1 MKKQYVYLITFSLV
15 FNFGLTKRLVKAS
28 IPKSN
33 QRALGSVQGA
43 LRLGS
48 TNQDLVP
55 DASSEHPLV
64 LSNLEDQPLCHPDH
78 QVSPVKDL
86 KVLPGYEYFVL
97 TNQISDPK
105 KIIMDKASHLLVVSA
120 NKGIYSIRMDKCG
133 NANLQQILD
142 ADLFDE
148 PLGNGLALYNQYLY
162 MTTSK
167 SMYRFPYSDGQHSS
181 LTSGIKIMSNIYSA
195 SSIETPDVAID
206 MFGYAYIPRTVN
218 ELHDRLDPSH
228 ATIKRFDFR
237 SIPENGYDFEV
248 DGQVFSVGTNTRGL
262 LGFDAQANLW
272 GISGLF
278 STSFQRQDIGLDE
291 EQSSSVFA
299 EELNKYSEPAKS
311 YGFPYCLTEHSM
323 TSKVAKGLGGQWGHP
338 MFMNT
343 SFSLDDYCQDP
354 SNNIP
359 PAAPLAPNDYASS
372 VHFYT
377 GTFCSMGDLS
387 TAGTSVGLPC
397 NWTNTP
403 VMANH
408 GLEGQQAGHSV
419 VHLPF
424 DDLNHKPRWDKQP
437 EILLEQSEP
446 CLYSP
451 CFSPFGLAHDNYG
464 RLYVSSDETNEVIV
478 FRRTYSETAAQVLTN
493 IMEQTNDTA
502 ENIQPERKDEKVDKE
517 KDEPANKEEDKVE
530 NKEDAKPENKEE
542 HKKEN
547 DMDDKQENKKNEK
560 DKQENEEE
568 DEKDKERNEEED
580 KESEQEDKE
589 DKEESKQ
596 EDKEDKENEQEDK
609 EGKEG
614 KEENEQDDKEDKEE
628 NEQEDK
634 EENEQDDKEENE
646 QEDKEENEQEDKEEN
661 EQDDKEENEQ
671 DDKEENEQ
679 EDKLESDEGD
689 EGDEEESEEDYEEDE
704 EDGEDDNEE
713 DG

>member
-1 MKKQYVYLITFSLV
+1 MRKQYVYLITFSLV
-15 FNFGLTKRLVKAS
+15 FNVGLTKRLIKAS
-28 IPKSN
+28 IPNSN
-33 QRALGSVQGA
+33 QQALGNVQGA
-43 LRLGS
+43 LRLGR

-55 DASSEHPLV
+55 DASSDHPLV
-64 LSNLEDQPLCHPDH
+64 LSNLEDQPLCHPD
-78 QVSPVKDL
+78 QPASPVKNL

-97 TNQISDPK
+97 TNQITGPK
-105 KIIMDKASHLLVVSA
+105 KIIMDKANHLLVVSA
-120 NKGIYSIRMDKCG
+120 NKGIYSVRMDKCG

-148 PLGNGLALYNQYLY
+148 PFGNGLALYKQYLY

-167 SMYRFPYSDGQHSS
+167 SMYRFPYSDGQHSP
-181 LTSGIKIMSNIYSA
+181 LTSGVKIMSNIYSA

-237 SIPENGYDFEV
+237 FIPENGYDFEV

-272 GISGLF
+272 GISGLL
-278 STSFQRQDIGLDE
+278 STSFQRQDMGLDE

-299 EELNKYSEPAKS
+299 EELNKYNEPAKS

-323 TSKVAKGLGGQWGHP
+323 ASKVAKGLGGQWGHP
-338 MFMNT
+338 MFMNS

-359 PAAPLAPNDYASS
+359 PAAPLAPNEYASS

-403 VMANH
+403 VVANH
-408 GLEGQQAGHSV
+408 GLEGRQAGHSV

-446 CLYSP
+446 CLQSP
-451 CFSPFGLAHDNYG
+451 CFSPFGLAHDDYG

-478 FRRTYSETAAQVLTN
+478 FRRTYSEMAAQTLTN
-493 IMEQTNDTA
+493 MMEQTKDTA
-502 ENIQPERKDEKVDKE
+502 ENIQPEGKDEKVDKE
-517 KDEPANKEEDKVE
+517 KDKPVNKEEDQVANKDSKPEHKEEDKVE
-530 NKEDAKPENKEE
+530 NKDGKSENKEE
-542 HKKEN
+542 YKKEN
-547 DMDDKQENKKNEK
+547 DVEDKQENKEDNEK
-560 DKQENEEE
+560 DKE
-568 DEKDKERNEEED
+568 DNEKDKEDNE
-580 KESEQEDKE
+580 KDKE
-589 DKEESKQ
+589 DNEKEKEDNEK
-596 EDKEDKENEQEDK
+596 DKEDNEKDK
-609 EGKEG
+609 EDNEKD
-614 KEENEQDDKEDKEE
+614 KEENEKDKEENEKDKEENEEDKEE
-628 NEQEDK
+628 NEEDK
-634 EENEQDDKEENE
+634 EENEEDKEENEKDKEENNEDKENE
-646 QEDKEENEQEDKEEN
+646 QEDKEENEQED
-661 EQDDKEENEQ
+661 
-671 DDKEENEQ
+671 
-679 EDKLESDEGD
+679 
-689 EGDEEESEEDYEEDE
+689 DEEESEEDDE
-704 EDGEDDNEE
+704 GEEDDNEE
-713 DG
+713 DD

>member
-15 FNFGLTKRLVKAS
+15 FNFGLTKRLIKAS

-48 TNQDLVP
+48 TNQDLIP

-78 QVSPVKDL
+78 QASPVKDL

-97 TNQISDPK
+97 TNQISSPK

-359 PAAPLAPNDYASS
+359 PAAPLAPNGYASS

-403 VMANH
+403 VVANH
-408 GLEGQQAGHSV
+408 GLEGHQTGHSV
-419 VHLPF
+419 IHLPF

-446 CLYSP
+446 CLDSP
-451 CFSPFGLAHDNYG
+451 CFSPFGLAHDDYG

-478 FRRTYSETAAQVLTN
+478 FRRTYSETAAQALTN

-502 ENIQPERKDEKVDKE
+502 ENIQPEREDEKEDKE
-517 KDEPANKEEDKVE
+517 KDKPVNKEEDKVE
-530 NKEDAKPENKEE
+530 NKEDTKPENKEE

-560 DKQENEEE
+560 DEQENEEE

-580 KESEQEDKE
+580 KE
-589 DKEESKQ
+589 
-596 EDKEDKENEQEDK
+596 NEQ
-609 EGKEG
+609 
-614 KEENEQDDKEDKEE
+614 EDKEE

-646 QEDKEENEQEDKEEN
+646 QEDKEENEQEDK
-661 EQDDKEENEQ
+661 
-671 DDKEENEQ
+671 
-679 EDKLESDEGD
+679 LESE
-689 EGDEEESEEDYEEDE
+689 EGDEEESGEDDED
-704 EDGEDDNEE
+704 DGGDEEDDNEE
-713 DG
+713 DD